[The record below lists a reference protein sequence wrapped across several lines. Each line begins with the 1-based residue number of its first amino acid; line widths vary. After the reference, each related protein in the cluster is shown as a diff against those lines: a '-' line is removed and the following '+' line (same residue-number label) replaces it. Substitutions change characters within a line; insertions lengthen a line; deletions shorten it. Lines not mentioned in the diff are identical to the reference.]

1 MHNTTFTDYLTAWS
15 TLAAAVFSALVLC
28 LALLTWRTAQGAL
41 RASRE
46 ANRQA
51 KHDSIEQTRPYV
63 YAEIVPSLAG
73 SPNWDIR
80 VVNVGKSAARGL
92 TLDYTEWPVSLDAV
106 ATSVLTF
113 FETARTLPPG
123 SSIRAMW
130 RLESGD
136 GHFTDDTTEAG
147 LGKSGTI
154 SVRYGSDDP
163 SSPIYTDRFDVMIED
178 SGLWPIPEQGP
189 DGSGLPTDL
198 RKFYRLGQT
207 ISRHLGEL
215 AR

>member
-1 MHNTTFTDYLTAWS
+1 MPDTTFTDYLTAWS

-41 RASRE
+41 KASRE

-80 VVNVGKSAARGL
+80 VANMGKSAARGL
-92 TLDYTEWPVSLDAV
+92 TLDYTEWPETPDDV
-106 ATSVLTF
+106 ATSVHTF
-113 FETARTLPPG
+113 FKTARTLPPG

-130 RLESGD
+130 RLESGE
-136 GHFTDDTTEAG
+136 GSFTDGSSEAG
-147 LGKSGTI
+147 LGKSGAI
-154 SVRYGSDDP
+154 SARYGSDDP
-163 SSPIYTDRFDVMIED
+163 SSPTYTDRFDVMIED
-178 SGLWPIPEQGP
+178 SGLWPIPEHGP
-189 DGSGLPTDL
+189 DGAGLPADL
-198 RKFYRLGQT
+198 RKFYRLGQA